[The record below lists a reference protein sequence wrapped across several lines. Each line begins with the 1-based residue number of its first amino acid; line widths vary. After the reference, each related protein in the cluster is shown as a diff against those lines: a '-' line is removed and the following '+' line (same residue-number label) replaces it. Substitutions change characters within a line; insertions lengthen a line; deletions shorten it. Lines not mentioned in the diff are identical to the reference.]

1 MGDESAAPKPN
12 PKGEVD
18 LKDIKGIALASAYS
32 ECEFGIRLRD
42 RVGRAPY
49 ELRAPSAELCQCVP
63 ASNFCARARAPAPT
77 LAPLE
82 FHRVSSDVGWDGAGR
97 GLRI

>member
-63 ASNFCARARAPAPT
+63 ASSFCARAGPGDAA
-77 LAPLE
+77 
-82 FHRVSSDVGWDGAGR
+82 AGR
-97 GLRI
+97 AKARGRGAFQLLQYRCPP

>member
-49 ELRAPSAELCQCVP
+49 ELRATSAEECQCAP
-63 ASNFCARARAPAPT
+63 ASSFCSGSA
-77 LAPLE
+77 
-82 FHRVSSDVGWDGAGR
+82 SGSGSDSGFA
-97 GLRI
+97 